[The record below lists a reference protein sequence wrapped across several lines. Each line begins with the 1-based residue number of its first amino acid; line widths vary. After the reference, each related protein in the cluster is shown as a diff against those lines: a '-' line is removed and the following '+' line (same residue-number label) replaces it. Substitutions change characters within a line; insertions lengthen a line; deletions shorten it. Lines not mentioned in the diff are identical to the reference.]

1 MKRAKVEEGFNPVYP
16 YGYNNST
23 EVAPP
28 FVAADGL
35 QENPP
40 GVLSLKIAPPL
51 TFNTLKALTLA
62 IGSGLSIVD
71 GKLVS
76 KGQSLLAQSPLVIN
90 GNELQL
96 RIGAGLNSEND
107 TLNILAQAPL
117 AISNTNKLNINLGE
131 GLSIVNGALQLS
143 LTASSPLSLQN
154 NILSLPIGDTLEVV
168 NGKLQSSLAATNP
181 LELDGNTLRL
191 NIGNTLQ
198 VQNNALQTSLQAQS
212 PLTISNNTLQLA
224 VGTGL
229 AISSNNTLQTNLRA
243 NGPITISGNT
253 FSLSLAPSSGLRN
266 RSGLQVQTGWGLKI
280 ANNNDVTLDFRN
292 PLFMTTSGEQAGQLG
307 VKIGSGLQLDNSG
320 NIQTQLGNGL
330 SINNNAIAINA
341 GGGLTISNNTLQVA
355 TGTGLTILDG
365 LLTATGVSLTQ
376 TLWTT
381 PDPSPNCNIEG
392 ELDAKFVLA
401 LTTTGTQVVGTCSI
415 YGLKTLTNIS
425 STSIAVQLDF
435 DSAGVLQNSSTM
447 TTSYWGYRQNQ
458 SISPYPITN
467 ALSFMPNSTAYP
479 AGQGNQAKSNTYI
492 QTLLRGNT
500 DKPITLNVTFNNQP
514 SGYSLK
520 FTWTGLGSYQNEPFA
535 TPTCT
540 FSYIAQQ

>member
-51 TFNTLKALTLA
+51 TFNSLKALSLA

-76 KGQSLLAQSPLVIN
+76 KGQSLLAQAPLVIN
-90 GNELQL
+90 GNEIQL

-107 TLNILAQAPL
+107 TLNILTQAPL
-117 AISNTNKLNINLGE
+117 AISNTNKLIIHLGE
-131 GLSIVNGALQLS
+131 GLSIVNGALQLN

-154 NILSLPIGDTLEVV
+154 NVLSLPIGDNLQVV
-168 NGKLQSSLAATNP
+168 NGKLQSSLTANAP
-181 LELDGNTLRL
+181 LILENNVLRL
-191 NIGNTLQ
+191 NTGNTLQ
-198 VQNNALQTSLQAQS
+198 IRDNALETSLQAQA
-212 PLTISNNTLQLA
+212 PLNITSNTLQLA
-224 VGTGL
+224 IGTGL
-229 AISSNNTLQTNLRA
+229 AISNTNTLQTNLRA
-243 NGPITISGNT
+243 NSPISINGNT
-253 FSLSLAPSSGLRN
+253 FSLSLASSSGLRN
-266 RSGLQVQTGWGLKI
+266 RSGLQFQAGWGLKI
-280 ANNNDVTLDFRN
+280 APNNDVTLNFKN
-292 PLFMTTSGEQAGQLG
+292 PLFMTENGDQEGQLG
-307 VKIGSGLQLDNSG
+307 VKIGSGLQLDSNG
-320 NIQTQLGNGL
+320 NIQTKLGNGL
-330 SINNNAIAINA
+330 GLNNNAIVINT
-341 GGGLTISNNTLQVA
+341 GGGLNITNNTLQVA

-392 ELDAKFVLA
+392 QLDAKFVLA

-415 YGLKTLTNIS
+415 YGLKTLQTIS
-425 STSIAVQLDF
+425 SPTITVQLNF
-435 DSAGVLQNSSTM
+435 DSSGVLLTTSTM

-467 ALSFMPNSTAYP
+467 ALSFMPNLTAYP

-500 DKPITLNVTFNNQP
+500 DKPITLNVTFNNQTD
-514 SGYSLK
+514 GYSLK
-520 FTWTGLGSYQNEPFA
+520 FTWTGLGSYQNEAFA